1 MKRTHNCG
9 ELRFNDINKK
19 VVIAGWVA
27 KNRRLGKL
35 IFIDLRDRYGIIQI
49 ILNENNPNYYLACSL
64 RNEYVIIVHGVVI
77 ERKNKNLNLLTGEI
91 EIDVIKLK
99 IISKSQTPPLII
111 SDKTDALENIRLK
124 YRYLDLR
131 RPIMQ
136 NKIIFRNNI
145 IFTIRK
151 YFQKKEFIEI
161 ETPILSEP
169 SLEGARDF
177 LVPSVNLDKNYFFAL
192 SQSPQLFKQLLMI
205 SGFDKY
211 YQIVKC
217 FRDEKLRSDRQFE
230 FTQLDLEMSFVK
242 KKDIFSLIEGL
253 LQYIIKNILNI
264 DIVTPFICLDYQ
276 TAIDE
281 YGSDKPDIRYTL
293 KLYTV
298 NNIFKN
304 TKFKLFLNAYR
315 SKKIIKCLFI
325 NKQVDYQNIENISII
340 INKNNIKNFQ
350 WIKYNLNNIW
360 EGSIIKFLSNNE
372 KNMLL
377 SNISN
382 YNNGTFFFIWDDN
395 YEKTCFVLGDIR
407 VNLAKIYKLINE
419 QIYSFLW
426 IINWPLFKWSNT
438 QQCYKSTH
446 HPFTVPTKKFISNFE
461 KNTKIAK
468 SESYDIILNGQE
480 IGSGSIRIFDN
491 KIQKKIFK
499 ILNLTEQEINTK
511 FGWFLNAFNYGT
523 PPHGGIALGIDRIIM
538 ILTNSNSIRDI
549 IAFPKNSTGIDLM
562 TSFYNFNKKNN

>member
-145 IFTIRK
+145 IFIIRK

-177 LVPSVNLDKNYFFAL
+177 LVPSANLDKNYFFAL

-325 NKQVDYQNIENISII
+325 NKQVDYQNIKNISII